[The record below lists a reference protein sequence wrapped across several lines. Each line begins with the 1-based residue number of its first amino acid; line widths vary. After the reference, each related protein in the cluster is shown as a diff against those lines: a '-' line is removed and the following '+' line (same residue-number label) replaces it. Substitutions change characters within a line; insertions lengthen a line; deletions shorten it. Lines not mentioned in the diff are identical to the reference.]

1 MATHSSVLAWR
12 IPGTEEPG
20 GLPSMGSHRVGHNWS
35 DLAAAAAVSR
45 KCLKTTLHVNL
56 LLCLSCGPE
65 TQVLYLPS
73 PPATKVNPGDTFVP
87 ILGALSHLLWT
98 LPARL
103 VSFQAPPGFPPF
115 VSLNTLACP
124 LCLMMEFGLPD
135 QTSGN
140 PWEQLAHCPLLKV
153 CALTSGCP
161 CMVTPSDSASTLK
174 DHLPAWLITHSLD
187 DCSFFVPQ
195 REWGGEMGRDK
206 G

>member
-35 DLAAAAAVSR
+35 NLAAAAAVSC

-87 ILGALSHLLWT
+87 ILGALSLLLWT

-115 VSLNTLACP
+115 VSQHSCLPSVFNDGIWSPRPNFWKSLRAVGTLPPIKGLCFNLRVP
-124 LCLMMEFGLPD
+124 LYGDSLWLSLHSQGP
-135 QTSGN
+135 
-140 PWEQLAHCPLLKV
+140 
-153 CALTSGCP
+153 
-161 CMVTPSDSASTLK
+161 SASLT
-174 DHLPAWLITHSLD
+174 HHPFSWWLFLL
-187 DCSFFVPQ
+187 CPPKGVGWGNGQ
-195 REWGGEMGRDK
+195 R
-206 G
+206 